1 MLRLLN
7 KYEPLSFISEEWKKW
22 SDSSSKMINYIFW
35 MLKNKQA
42 DCLIQTIVSS
52 DKSKQLEEEYKVEV
66 HSSVPDVVYEKEF
79 IIMSIPYQ
87 SQVKVKSYEQNIN
100 NTISNNQNQ
109 KVYITISIKDGL
121 HTCKPKPAHLDSITF
136 QLQNIICL

>member
-109 KVYITISIKDGL
+109 KVYYFY
-121 HTCKPKPAHLDSITF
+121 HP
-136 QLQNIICL
+136 IIF